1 MKKLILPVL
10 TLLLLYACVPTPTPT
25 ITPTPT
31 PTLGNTPISSSTFTP
46 TRTTTSIPSTTFT
59 PSPTNTPSLVPGS
72 FTFAS
77 TGDGQDEAAN
87 FPNTTNAI
95 AALHPDLVIFNG
107 DLEQDGVKAS
117 EMNEM
122 VAGLKSAGIFNQTF
136 LVRGNH
142 DDHQSGSAGLWES
155 YFSTEP
161 NIKVPPAGVSN
172 YVAIN
177 SSSTYLTYSFD
188 YENSRFIG
196 VDSPGDADSI
206 TNAEYTFMDQRLTDA
221 ESIGLVHAF
230 IYFHGGEYCTT
241 SVHCN
246 CTAKADGSCT
256 PTAFINLINKH
267 PIVSA
272 TFHGHEHIL
281 AWIHMDNTRVS
292 GLTRSYEEFFTSPA
306 GGGSYNQYLYP
317 NRVDYYYPNMP
328 DFYNTGF
335 GFVAVNGS
343 SFTVSLYK
351 AGTSSA
357 VWTKS
362 FTK

>member
-1 MKKLILPVL
+1 MKKKIFSVLILV
-10 TLLLLYACVPTPTPT
+10 LLYACTPTVTPTPT
-25 ITPTPT
+25 STP
-31 PTLGNTPISSSTFTP
+31 GNTPISSSTFAP
-46 TRTTTSIPSTTFT
+46 TRTNTPVPSASFT
-59 PSPTNTPSLVPGS
+59 ASPGNTPSLVPGS

-107 DLEQDGVKAS
+107 DLEQDGVRSS

-122 VAGLKSAGIFNQTF
+122 VAGLKTAGIFDLTF

-142 DDHQSGSAGLWES
+142 DDEQSGSAGLWEA
-155 YFSTEP
+155 YFSATP
-161 NIKVPPAGVSN
+161 NIKVLPAGVSN
-172 YVAIN
+172 FVAIN

-188 YENSRFIG
+188 FGNSRFIG
-196 VDSPGDADSI
+196 VDSPGDADLI
-206 TNAEYTFMDQRLTDA
+206 TSAEYTFMDQRLTDA
-221 ESIGLVHAF
+221 ESHELVHAF
-230 IYFHGGEYCTT
+230 IFFHGGEYCTT
-241 SVHCN
+241 SLHCD
-246 CTAKADGSCT
+246 CTAKTDGSCT

-281 AWIHMDNTRVS
+281 AWIHMDNTRVP
-292 GLTRSYEEFFTSPA
+292 GLTHSYEEFFTSPS

-317 NRVDYYYPNMP
+317 NRVDYYYPDMP
-328 DFYNTGF
+328 DSYDTGF
-335 GFVAVNGS
+335 GFVTVSGN
-343 SFTVSLYK
+343 SFTVSFYK
-351 AGTSSA
+351 AGTSAA
-357 VWTKS
+357 VWTKT

>member
-1 MKKLILPVL
+1 MKKIILPVL
-10 TLLLLYACVPTPTPT
+10 TLVLLYACTPTVTPAPT
-25 ITPTPT
+25 STP
-31 PTLGNTPISSSTFTP
+31 GNTPISSSTFTP
-46 TRTTTSIPSTTFT
+46 AKTNTLIPSNAFTPTSIISPSV
-59 PSPTNTPSLVPGS
+59 VPGS

-107 DLEQDGVKAS
+107 DLEQDGVTS
-117 EMNEM
+117 TEMNAM

-142 DDHQSGSAGLWES
+142 DDHQSGSAGLWQT
-155 YFSTEP
+155 YFSSAP
-161 NIKVPPAGVSN
+161 NIKVLPAGVTN
-172 YVAIN
+172 YVPIN

-188 YENSRFIG
+188 YRNSRFIG
-196 VDSPGDADSI
+196 VDSPGDADLI
-206 TNAEYTFMDQRLTDA
+206 TSTQYTFIDQRLTDA
-221 ESIGLVHAF
+221 ESAGLIHAF

-241 SVHCN
+241 SIHCN

-256 PTAFINLINKH
+256 QTAFINLVNKH

-281 AWIHMDNTRVS
+281 AWVHMDNARVS
-292 GLTRSYEEFFTSPA
+292 GLTRSYEEFFTSPS

-317 NRVDYYYPNMP
+317 DRVDYYYPNMP
-328 DFYNTGF
+328 DYYNTGF
-335 GFVAVNGS
+335 GFVTVNGS
-343 SFTVSLYK
+343 SFTFSFYK
-351 AGTSSA
+351 AGTSAPLWSR
-357 VWTKS
+357 T

>member
-1 MKKLILPVL
+1 MKKIILPVL
-10 TLLLLYACVPTPTPT
+10 TLVLLYACTPTVTPAPT
-25 ITPTPT
+25 STP
-31 PTLGNTPISSSTFTP
+31 GNTPISSSTFTP
-46 TRTTTSIPSTTFT
+46 AKTNTLIPSNAFTPTSIISPSV
-59 PSPTNTPSLVPGS
+59 VPGS

-107 DLEQDGVKAS
+107 DLEQDGVRS
-117 EMNEM
+117 TEMNAM
-122 VAGLKSAGIFNQTF
+122 VAGLKNAGIFNQTF

-142 DDHQSGSAGLWES
+142 DDEQSGSAGLWET
-155 YFSTEP
+155 YFSTAP

-177 SSSTYLTYSFD
+177 SNSTYLTYSFD
-188 YENSRFIG
+188 YGNSRFIG
-196 VDSPGDADSI
+196 VDSPGNVDLI
-206 TNAEYTFMDQRLTDA
+206 TSAEYTFIDQRLTEA
-221 ESIGLVHAF
+221 ESTGLVHAF
-230 IYFHGGEYCTT
+230 IFFHGGEYCTT
-241 SVHCN
+241 SVHCD

-256 PTAFINLINKH
+256 PTAFINLVNKY

-281 AWIHMDNTRVS
+281 AWVHMDNSRVS
-292 GLTRSYEEFFTSPA
+292 GLARSYEEFFTSPS
-306 GGGSYNQYLYP
+306 GGGSYNDYIYP
-317 NRVDYYYPNMP
+317 DRVDYFYPTMP

-335 GFVAVNGS
+335 GLVTVTGS

-351 AGTSSA
+351 AGTNTA